1 MSPAI
6 EITEGRRS
14 QRPAVRQALRQP
26 GASYT
31 RGLNFVWKPP
41 MSRSL
46 SVQLRNAPKVL
57 LLTLAATAALSA
69 CKREADAP
77 AAPAAET
84 PAPPGFAFKN
94 AMTPADFAEHVRVL
108 ASDEFEGR
116 APGTPGEDKTVE
128 YLKAQFQRMGLKP
141 GNGDSYFQTVPMMET
156 TADEST
162 TMTVDVKGKPHTLA
176 FGTDMVIGTRT
187 GQPEVKIDASDL
199 VFVGYGVDAPE
210 QQWNDYAGL
219 DVKGKTVVMLV
230 NDPGFHAKDPTLF
243 DGKRMTYY
251 GRWTYKFEEAGRKG
265 AAAALIIHDTEGASY
280 GWDVVKNSWSGAQ
293 YDLRAAD
300 DPAPRVPL
308 QGWITS
314 EQAKTL
320 FADAGLDLE
329 KMRAAAG
336 KRGFKPVPLP
346 ATASVTLKSTTA
358 EKESRNVLALLP
370 GAEAAN
376 EAIVYMAHWDHLGKH
391 ADEPGDNIYNGA
403 IDNATGVAGILEI
416 AELLATGAKPK
427 RSVLFAAVTLEESG
441 LLGSKYYVA
450 HPSIPLNQTVGVIN
464 LDAMSV
470 SGRAR
475 DFTVVGMGNSELEDI
490 LKPIAERQGRKL
502 VEESNPAGGY
512 YFRSDHFNF
521 AKAGVPALYTDG
533 GTDLLDGGTVAGEA
547 AGKLYN
553 ENHYHKP
560 GDQYDPAT
568 WKLDGTM
575 QDLAAVYEVGLALA
589 FDETW
594 PNWYAG
600 NPFRAAR
607 DAMMASKLQILGTP
621 LAPAPGTAPA
631 P

>member
-1 MSPAI
+1 
-6 EITEGRRS
+6 
-14 QRPAVRQALRQP
+14 
-26 GASYT
+26 
-31 RGLNFVWKPP
+31 

-46 SVQLRNAPKVL
+46 STQLRNAPKVL
-57 LLTLAATAALSA
+57 LLTLAATAALTA
-69 CKREADAP
+69 CKPDAEAP
-77 AAPAAET
+77 AAPSTET
-84 PAPPGFAFKN
+84 PAEPGFAFKD
-94 AMTPADFAEHVRVL
+94 AITPDDFAEHVRVL

-128 YLKAQFQRMGLKP
+128 YLKAQFQRIGLKP

-156 TADEST
+156 TADEAT
-162 TMTVDVKGKPHTLA
+162 TMTIDVKGKPHALK

-187 GQPEVKIDASDL
+187 GQPEVKVDASDL

-210 QQWNDYAGL
+210 QQWNDYAGV
-219 DVKGKTVVMLV
+219 DVKGKTVVMFV
-230 NDPGFHAKDPTLF
+230 NDPGFHAKDPNLF
-243 DGKRMTYY
+243 DGNRMTYY

-308 QGWITS
+308 QGWITG
-314 EQAKTL
+314 EQAKAL
-320 FADAGLDLE
+320 FADAGLDLD

-336 KRGFKPVPLP
+336 KRGFKPMPLP
-346 ATASVTLKSTTA
+346 AKVSVSLKSTTA

-370 GAEAAN
+370 GSETPN

-416 AELLATGAKPK
+416 AELLAKGAKPK

-450 HPSIPLNQTVGVIN
+450 HPSIPLDQTVGVIN

-470 SGRAR
+470 AGRAR
-475 DFTVVGMGNSELEDI
+475 DLTVVGMGNSELEDI
-490 LKPIAERQGRKL
+490 LKPIAERQGRTL

-521 AKAGVPALYTDG
+521 AKAGVPALYPDG
-533 GTDLLDGGTVAGEA
+533 GNDLLEGGKAAGDA

-553 ENHYHKP
+553 ESHYHKP
-560 GDQYDPAT
+560 GDHYDPAT

-589 FDETW
+589 FDDKW

-607 DAMMASKLQILGTP
+607 EKMMAAKPQAAAATP
-621 LAPAPGTAPA
+621 ETAPA
-631 P
+631 PAK

>member
-1 MSPAI
+1 MSIVQP
-6 EITEGRRS
+6 EY
-14 QRPAVRQALRQP
+14 LRQ
-26 GASYT
+26 
-31 RGLNFVWKPP
+31 KH
-41 MSRSL
+41 L
-46 SVQLRNAPKVL
+46 SKTL
-57 LLTLAATAALSA
+57 LLALAASAALAA
-69 CKREADAP
+69 CQREADAP
-77 AAPAAET
+77 AAPQPAAAE
-84 PAPPGFAFKN
+84 PAKPAAFAFKD
-94 AMTPADFAEHVRVL
+94 AIDPADFAEHVRVL

-116 APGTPGEDKTVE
+116 APGTPGEEKTVE
-128 YLKAQFQRMGLKP
+128 YLKAQFERMGLKP

-162 TMTVDVKGKPHTLA
+162 TMTIDVKGKPHTLK

-210 QQWNDYAGL
+210 QKWNDYAGV
-219 DVKGKTVVMLV
+219 DVKGKTVVMFV
-230 NDPGFHAKDPTLF
+230 NDPGFHARDETLF
-243 DGKRMTYY
+243 NGKRMTYY

-308 QGWITS
+308 QGWITG
-314 EQAKTL
+314 EQAKAL
-320 FADAGLDLE
+320 FADAGLDLDAL
-329 KMRAAAG
+329 RAAAN
-336 KRGFKPVPLP
+336 KRGFKPVALP
-346 ATASVTLKSTTA
+346 AKASVTLKSTTT

-370 GAEAAN
+370 GTSAPDDT
-376 EAIVYMAHWDHLGKH
+376 IVYMAHWDHLGKH
-391 ADEPGDNIYNGA
+391 PDEAGDNIYNGA
-403 IDNATGVAGILEI
+403 VDNATGVAGILEI
-416 AELLATGAKPK
+416 AGQFAKNPPK

-450 HPSIPLNQTVGVIN
+450 HPTVPLDRTVGVIN

-470 SGRAR
+470 VGRSR
-475 DFTVVGMGNSELEDI
+475 DFTVVGMGNSELEDV
-490 LKPIAERQGRKL
+490 LKPIADKQGRKL

-533 GTDLLDGGTVAGEA
+533 GTDLIEGGTAAGDA
-547 AGKLYN
+547 AGKDYN
-553 ENHYHKP
+553 ENRYHKP
-560 GDQYDPAT
+560 GDQYDAAT
-568 WKLDGTM
+568 WKLDGAM
-575 QDLAAVYEVGLALA
+575 EDLTAVYDVGAALA
-589 FDETW
+589 NGDTW

-607 DAMMASKLQILGTP
+607 EAMMAAKQ
-621 LAPAPGTAPA
+621 APAPAK
-631 P
+631 